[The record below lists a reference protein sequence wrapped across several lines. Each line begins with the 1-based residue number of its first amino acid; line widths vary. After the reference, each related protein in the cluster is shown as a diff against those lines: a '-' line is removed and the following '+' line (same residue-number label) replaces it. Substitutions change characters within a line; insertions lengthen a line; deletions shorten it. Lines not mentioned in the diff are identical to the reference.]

1 MRYKPEILLTDF
13 ELKKVQV
20 SFENNQYFRDP
31 NLLTIGQNFT
41 DIVKVSPIKGL
52 IFIHG
57 NNDTG
62 FEHIRIRHEH
72 WVSNPNWITTSHKF
86 GEKKRSL
93 QNQSLFRKDSIPFY
107 DYCLIVD
114 SIFDK
119 KNLNLEKN
127 KRSDKFDLFIGNH
140 THKDGKVETY
150 HLLTYKNTK
159 VVHTLFPKSNKYNPK
174 RTKGFNLVRTNL
186 SSSLNLTNLIQE
198 IRIPYVNHKRI
209 TRYIFIIRRIP
220 ELKCEKSYIQI
231 NDFEGNPFKTKMIGL
246 FPNKKIEIL
255 SQKEL
260 LYFENSDF
268 RPIERKILEIEKL
281 N

>member
-1 MRYKPEILLTDF
+1 MNNKPETLLTDF
-13 ELKKVQV
+13 ELNKIQA
-20 SFENNQYFRDP
+20 FAENNQNFRDP

-41 DIVKVSPIKGL
+41 DVVKMSSIKGL

-62 FEHIRIRHEH
+62 FEHIRIRHEQ
-72 WVSNPNWITTSHKF
+72 WVSNPNWIEISDKF
-86 GEKKRSL
+86 GENKISL

-114 SIFDK
+114 SIYDK
-119 KNLNLEKN
+119 KNLILVNN
-127 KRSDKFDLFIGNH
+127 KRSDKFDLFIGSH
-140 THKDGKVETY
+140 THKDGKVEIY
-150 HLLTYKNTK
+150 HLLTYKDTR

-186 SSSLNLTNLIQE
+186 SSSINLTNLIQE
-198 IRIPYVNHKRI
+198 IKIPYVNQKKI
-209 TRYIFIIRRIP
+209 IRYIIIIRRIP
-220 ELKCEKSYIQI
+220 ELKCEKSYVQI
-231 NDFEGNPFKTKMIGL
+231 NDSEGNPFKTKMIGVL
-246 FPNKKIEIL
+246 PNENIEIL

-268 RPIERKILEIEKL
+268 RPFERKILEIEKL